1 MDEFDVVIAG
11 GGIAGLTAGMLS
23 ARLGRSTLVVTGL
36 APGGHLVSIDRIDGV
51 PGFPEGVPGYE
62 LCPIAEE
69 QAQAAG
75 ADFRATEVEQLEQ
88 LEQGWRVQTSEG
100 DVRARAVIL
109 ATGSR
114 LKQLGV
120 PGEERLTG
128 RGVSHCASCDAPLMR
143 DQVVGV
149 VGGGDSAL
157 QETLTLVGPVSEVI
171 VFQRAGALTGQAAY
185 RSEVLDNPKVSIRY
199 GTVVEEILGE
209 DKVSGVRARNV
220 ETGDVEDV
228 ALGGIFPFIGL
239 QPNTEVVGELL
250 SLDEGG
256 HVRTDGWMRTEL
268 PGLFAA
274 GTLRSESQC
283 QAASSSGDG
292 ATAAKAAD
300 RYLDDGSWPG
310 QPVAAAEIA
319 A

>member
-1 MDEFDVVIAG
+1 MDDFDVVIAG

-36 APGGHLVSIDRIDGV
+36 SPGGHLVTIDRIDGM

-69 QAQAAG
+69 QAQEAG
-75 ADFRATEVEQLEQ
+75 AEFRASEVERLEQ
-88 LEQGWRVQTSEG
+88 LDGGWRVGTPEG
-100 DVRARAVIL
+100 DVQARAVIL

-171 VFQRAGALTGQAAY
+171 IFERGSELTAQPVY
-185 RSEVLDNPKVSIRY
+185 RDEVVQNPKVTVRFD
-199 GTVVEEILGE
+199 TVVEEILGE
-209 DKVSGVRARNV
+209 QKISAARVRNSA
-220 ETGDVEDV
+220 TGDVEEV
-228 ALGGIFPFIGL
+228 ALGGIFPFVGL
-239 QPNTEVVGELL
+239 EPNSELVQDL
-250 SLDEGG
+250 LTLDEDGS
-256 HVRTDGWMRTEL
+256 VRTDSHMRTDL

-274 GTLRSESQC
+274 GTLRSESPS
-283 QAASSSGDG
+283 QAASSAGDG
-292 ATAAKAAD
+292 ATAAKAA
-300 RYLDDGSWPG
+300 RAYLDDGSWPQIG
-310 QPVAAAEIA
+310 E
-319 A
+319 